1 MQQYTYNYK
10 ISRGRIVLEN
20 AFGQLKARWCRL
32 MKRNDMYMHNV
43 PVVAATASVLHN
55 VCEIHHD
62 QFNDDWLIDNDDL
75 AQLATTSFRD
85 IGTSDSRS

>member
-1 MQQYTYNYK
+1 
-10 ISRGRIVLEN
+10 
-20 AFGQLKARWCRL
+20 

-62 QFNDDWLIDNDDL
+62 QCNDDWLVDNDGL
-75 AQLATTSFRD
+75 AQPATTSFRD
-85 IGTSDSRS
+85 IGTSDSRSRRIRGGLITYFSSS